1 MLAILVN
8 LGTNVGEQFAVYL
21 VSLVGTMQT
30 SPELILQPVLQP
42 VELSPLIS
50 KVLVAAAAARVSLL
64 PKSGG
69 KDRDRAGET
78 DGDDAN
84 PGHPNRDTTPSGC
97 LAFQCGKDAG
107 D

>member
-1 MLAILVN
+1 MGIEEVRIGTATVMFAILVN
-8 LGTNVGEQFAVYL
+8 LRTNVGEQLAVYL
-21 VSLVGTMQT
+21 VSL
-30 SPELILQPVLQP
+30 L
-42 VELSPLIS
+42 
-50 KVLVAAAAARVSLL
+50 
-64 PKSGG
+64 KSGG

-78 DGDDAN
+78 DGGDAN